1 MTFEPGKSLIYVSI
15 RKLEINHKNIIR
27 SQVHINFFFV
37 WFSPFQ
43 TVLIKP

>member
-15 RKLEINHKNIIR
+15 RKLEINHKIL
-27 SQVHINFFFV
+27 SEVKFTLTLFLFD
-37 WFSPFQ
+37 SPFQ